1 MYIKGSI
8 KNRFGLALAFFV
20 LAVMLI
26 YFHSYYQ
33 VHRQPSYSA
42 SIHEEQSSPIVKA
55 SSVANSKITSI
66 KEAGRVGAGD
76 IAYDAKDA
84 AITSDWMTRLG
95 KLTHQERAD
104 YAHYDEK
111 TLIALA
117 DQGDTK
123 AMDVLTNLY
132 IQRGIY
138 ADDNRA
144 KAWKYAERGAIY
156 GLVSTTL
163 TLAQLTLDPPDFLKN
178 DEPNLFSDEKNSHY
192 KLIEAL
198 ALIQTIS
205 LRGDDHLSEIMKKS
219 NLDTYNLNYNASIEL
234 TALDEAEIKQRANE
248 IYVEWQKKRLEL
260 GLGDF
265 EAPPTSAKKYMD
277 IIFPKK

>member
-8 KNRFGLALAFFV
+8 KNVIGLALAFFV
-20 LAVMLI
+20 LAITLI
-26 YFHSYYQ
+26 YFYGYYQ
-33 VHRQPSYSA
+33 VHNQLSYSA
-42 SIHEEQSSPIVKA
+42 SVHEEQSLPTGKVPSI
-55 SSVANSKITSI
+55 ANSETTSI
-66 KEAGRVGAGD
+66 RAAGSAGSSD

-138 ADDNRA
+138 TDDNRA
-144 KAWKYAERGAIY
+144 KAWKYAEKGAIY

-163 TLAQLTLDPPDFLKN
+163 TLAQLTLDPPDFLKS
-178 DEPNLFSDEKNSHY
+178 DEPNLFADEKNSHY

-219 NLDTYNLNYNASIEL
+219 NLDTYNLNYNASVEL
-234 TALDEAEIKQRANE
+234 TALDEAAIKQRAHE
-248 IYVEWQKKRLEL
+248 IYGEWQKKRLEL

-265 EAPPTSAKKYMD
+265 EAPPTSVKKYMD